1 MTWTHVIL
9 SYSYVKWTK
18 KKTQHTVLRNL
29 LHLDSTFH
37 STCYL
42 VPIKYEALYQLVL
55 SFPKTEK
62 ISTNKFSNK
71 FLLPRVR
78 TDIFF
83 IIVIT
88 FSELKTAAEGKSW
101 TSSEYLEFELT
112 VVCRSVVPVKLQR
125 SSFKVDSIQTATES
139 CSTIPVELCAS
150 FFNYRLHVGRFYFGR
165 HVCDCFS

>member
-1 MTWTHVIL
+1 MIISHFRCQSCSHYVIT
-9 SYSYVKWTK
+9 SSTK
-18 KKTQHTVLRNL
+18 DDLNPRHLILFLRKVNQKKTQHTVLRNL

-88 FSELKTAAEGKSW
+88 FSELKTAAEGKS
-101 TSSEYLEFELT
+101 
-112 VVCRSVVPVKLQR
+112 
-125 SSFKVDSIQTATES
+125 
-139 CSTIPVELCAS
+139 
-150 FFNYRLHVGRFYFGR
+150 
-165 HVCDCFS
+165 